1 MTIIRRP
8 FFYLVGVAIAVA
20 ALSQIVSAEAPSIQ
34 TLRLIVPCAAGTPA
48 DLVAHII
55 AKGMSETSG
64 LPAYVENITAGAG
77 PIDIDTAEKL
87 LADGHSILFNLGDC
101 GNEDGRP
108 QATVSMK

>member
-1 MTIIRRP
+1 MTQFRRHY
-8 FFYLVGVAIAVA
+8 FQLIGAVIAVA
-20 ALSQIVSAEAPSIQ
+20 AVSHVASAQTAPAQPMRI
-34 TLRLIVPCAAGTPA
+34 IVPCATGTPA

-64 LPAYVENITAGAG
+64 QQAYVENITAGAG

-101 GNEDGRP
+101 GDGGGKP
-108 QATVSMK
+108 QTTMSLK

>member
-1 MTIIRRP
+1 MTLFRRH
-8 FFYLVGVAIAVA
+8 FFQLIGAAIAVA
-20 ALSQIVSAEAPSIQ
+20 VVSHVASAQTAPAQPMRI
-34 TLRLIVPCAAGTPA
+34 IVPCAAGTPA

-64 LPAYVENITAGAG
+64 QQAYVENITAGAG

-101 GNEDGRP
+101 GNENGRP
-108 QATVSMK
+108 QVTVSMK